1 MIAYCGINC
10 RECPAYIATQKNDD
24 NERKKVAEEWQ
35 KAFNPNIKPEDINCD
50 GCTSNSTRLFNY
62 CKECKIRLC
71 GIEKK
76 VANCAYCPEYTCDK
90 LTEFFKIVP
99 NAKTTLDAEKLKA
112 TN

>member
-10 RECPAYIATQKNDD
+10 GECLAYIATQKNDD
-24 NERKKVAEEWQ
+24 NERKKVAEQWAKQ
-35 KAFNPNIKPEDINCD
+35 YNPNITAKDINCD

-76 VANCAYCPEYTCDK
+76 VENCAYCGEYVCTN
-90 LTEFFKIVP
+90 LTEFFKMAP
-99 NAKTTLDAEKLKA
+99 KCKTVLDSIKA
-112 TN
+112 CIK